1 DGRRLYK
8 LIGIEQFTKIN
19 NDYKISEIIKEVN
32 NSNVDDKSLI
42 SLILDYVENLSFE
55 SPNLLKFCSELKSN
69 LINLGAAVND
79 SSKEDDIA
87 LGIRDIEQL
96 QSMWGR
102 FKRKGLGDNLS
113 SFRNALALGQLNN
126 DALGKGIMLS
136 TVHTMKGLEKD
147 IVFLVGM
154 CEGVFPDYRAKS
166 NIDLEEERNNVF
178 VAITRSRRWIY
189 ISYPEKRMM
198 PWGDYKYHAASRFY
212 LDMQ

>member
-1 DGRRLYK
+1 MKLRGIKYFLKRSDRNEQPVSFIGKLIDLAIKIKINSKDWVDGRRLYK

-96 QSMWGR
+96 QSMWGV
-102 FKRKGLGDNLS
+102 
-113 SFRNALALGQLNN
+113 LNV
-126 DALGKGIMLS
+126 K
-136 TVHTMKGLEKD
+136 
-147 IVFLVGM
+147 
-154 CEGVFPDYRAKS
+154 
-166 NIDLEEERNNVF
+166 DLEIICPHLEM
-178 VAITRSRRWIY
+178 RW
-189 ISYPEKRMM
+189 
-198 PWGDYKYHAASRFY
+198 
-212 LDMQ
+212 L